1 MCSFIFLHL
10 VEGNLSRQLS
20 NLSLEQGDRED
31 EERIHVRSSSVA
43 LSEISRPNLL
53 DSFFEEDK
61 QHATMRKKSK
71 HTSAFLEKAQT
82 TADVEDSYGS
92 DLQGLKENISDKPK
106 RYRKLKRKWEG
117 VKNEKKAKPTIT
129 SLKRNPISKMEFR
142 LLHKRT
148 DQTEAEDLWMSRML
162 NMSLNYSKSKKS
174 KRSKKIKKSK
184 NQKVQKYKD
193 LNAQSWKE

>member
-1 MCSFIFLHL
+1 
-10 VEGNLSRQLS
+10 
-20 NLSLEQGDRED
+20 
-31 EERIHVRSSSVA
+31 
-43 LSEISRPNLL
+43 
-53 DSFFEEDK
+53 
-61 QHATMRKKSK
+61 MR
-71 HTSAFLEKAQT
+71 
-82 TADVEDSYGS
+82 
-92 DLQGLKENISDKPK
+92 
-106 RYRKLKRKWEG
+106 
-117 VKNEKKAKPTIT
+117 KKAKPRIT